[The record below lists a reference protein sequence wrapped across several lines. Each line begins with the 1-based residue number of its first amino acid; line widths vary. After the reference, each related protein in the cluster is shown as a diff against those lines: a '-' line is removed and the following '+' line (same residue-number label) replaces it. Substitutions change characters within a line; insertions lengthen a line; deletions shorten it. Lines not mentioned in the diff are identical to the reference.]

1 MKTGGRGQL
10 VALGIAVV
18 VLALI
23 AAVTYLVVPLE
34 QFAVGGQPVP
44 ASVAAM
50 PRWQLATGNA
60 LFVLIPYGLL
70 ALAGYWF
77 ARRLELSPMFREGAG
92 WRVWVVWPMLLGL
105 GIGVVLVLGDQILAR
120 LGLTQGFQHPA
131 FPLSVF
137 ASGSAGIGEEIIF
150 RGFVMGLWAFLL
162 KLVLKSGDG
171 RTAALWIC
179 NVIAAL
185 AFSASHVPAT
195 MLLLN
200 VTSVA
205 QIPVSTLIEL
215 FLLNGLLGL
224 VAGWKYMRDGL
235 VTAMGVH
242 FWADILWHV
251 VWPLLRIAI

>member
-1 MKTGGRGQL
+1 MIRAGRRQV

-23 AAVTYLVVPLE
+23 AMVTYLVVPLE

-50 PRWQLATGNA
+50 PRWQLAAGNA

-77 ARRLELSPMFREGAG
+77 ARRLELPPMFREGAG
-92 WRVWVVWPMLLGL
+92 WRVWVFWPMLLGL
-105 GIGVVLVLGDQILAR
+105 GIGVVLVIGDQILAR
-120 LGLTQGFQHPA
+120 LGSSHGFQHPE
-131 FPLSVF
+131 FPLSLF

-150 RGFVMGLWAFLL
+150 RGFVMSLWAFLL
-162 KLVLKSGDG
+162 KLVLRSGNG
-171 RTAALWIC
+171 RTAALWIG

-185 AFSASHVPAT
+185 AFSASHLPAT

-200 VTSVA
+200 ATSVA
-205 QIPVSTLIEL
+205 QIPASTLIEL
-215 FLLNGLLGL
+215 FLLNSLLGV
-224 VAGWKYMRDGL
+224 VAGWKFMRDGL

-251 VWPLLRIAI
+251 IWPLLGIGI